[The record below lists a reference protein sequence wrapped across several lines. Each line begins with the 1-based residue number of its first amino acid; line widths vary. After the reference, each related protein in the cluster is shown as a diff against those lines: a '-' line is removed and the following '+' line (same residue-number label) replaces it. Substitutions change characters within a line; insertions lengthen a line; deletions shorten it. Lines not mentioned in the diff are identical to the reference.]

1 MYKREHNSVSVLL
14 CLFFL
19 FEVTGVNCI
28 RVRPT
33 GAWTPPAL
41 LLVFLLLLPL
51 LLTLPLLFFGRHI
64 VVVVLLLLCGAPEPA
79 CAKELKINTLLSAAR
94 ENVQTPASAKWKNMY
109 PNNCC
114 RIMNTAL
121 KVSHLYLN
129 SFVFSL
135 SLSSKNRLWRNRA
148 SLVWKLLLFSQS
160 NSKRRDGRGK
170 KIENWVKCKPQLL
183 AKHRIVS
190 INAKNT

>member
-1 MYKREHNSVSVLL
+1 MSVLL

-41 LLVFLLLLPL
+41 LLVFLLLLS
-51 LLTLPLLFFGRHI
+51 LPLLFFGWHI
-64 VVVVLLLLCGAPEPA
+64 VVLLLLLCGAPEPV
-79 CAKELKINTLLSAAR
+79 CAEELKTNSLLSAAR

-114 RIMNTAL
+114 RIKNTAL

-135 SLSSKNRLWRNRA
+135 CLSSKKRLWRNRA

-160 NSKRRDGRGK
+160 NSKRRDGREK
-170 KIENWVKCKPQLL
+170 KK
-183 AKHRIVS
+183 
-190 INAKNT
+190 